1 MVAHSDQSG
10 HQNSQALKPF
20 QKIVRTVFMDG
31 SKNPR
36 RSLSPPRSGRQGGGL
51 AEILQ
56 SPAIQQALAA
66 RRRALQREQ
75 TPANPSAGNASGGAP
90 GQSATPQVA
99 AATPMDGGVEIDGDD
114 IGDSGDVPQR
124 AIRGLLGGLPHYPS
138 LASSSSGK
146 DVVPEHSGT
155 AAPSAPSSFLLSAMK
170 PPLPPST
177 APTPT
182 PVPPDDGTSSQSS
195 LELGSNISNSATS
208 APPLRKSLRSAKNF
222 NDPCT
227 RANPKTY
234 AGAKNRYGLWSY

>member
-1 MVAHSDQSG
+1 MVVAHSDQSG

-20 QKIVRTVFMDG
+20 QKIVRTVFMGG

-75 TPANPSAGNASGGAP
+75 EQTPANPSAGNASGGAP

-114 IGDSGDVPQR
+114 IDDNEQSVDCSVVYHITHLWQVLQVARTSFQSTPERQR
-124 AIRGLLGGLPHYPS
+124 LPH
-138 LASSSSGK
+138 
-146 DVVPEHSGT
+146 
-155 AAPSAPSSFLLSAMK
+155 LL
-170 PPLPPST
+170 PFFF
-177 APTPT
+177 
-182 PVPPDDGTSSQSS
+182 
-195 LELGSNISNSATS
+195 
-208 APPLRKSLRSAKNF
+208 RR
-222 NDPCT
+222 
-227 RANPKTY
+227 
-234 AGAKNRYGLWSY
+234 

>member
-1 MVAHSDQSG
+1 
-10 HQNSQALKPF
+10 
-20 QKIVRTVFMDG
+20 MDG

-124 AIRGLLGGLPHYPS
+124 AIRGLLGGLPNYPT
-138 LASSSSGK
+138 LGR
-146 DVVPEHSGT
+146 
-155 AAPSAPSSFLLSAMK
+155 
-170 PPLPPST
+170 
-177 APTPT
+177 
-182 PVPPDDGTSSQSS
+182 TSSQ
-195 LELGSNISNSATS
+195 
-208 APPLRKSLRSAKNF
+208 R
-222 NDPCT
+222 
-227 RANPKTY
+227 
-234 AGAKNRYGLWSY
+234 